1 MEIIKNNIGNDEIV
15 KWESFRTVNYHK
27 EFIRS
32 LIITTFLIGL
42 LMTLIGLFFWH
53 VPNWEGTFYWAY
65 TDNEIPPL
73 IAYFIIISI
82 FYSSIAIVLGYTFVL
97 IIRGFRKVHLK
108 LSDLRSYDLIHVLTN
123 KRWIQKDLS
132 SLVNFPENTL
142 PSEVFSRINDTCF
155 INLESI
161 EKVSIVKIRF
171 RSGYIFIFHFKNTS
185 ASIQYPTFTVRFKS
199 GNYQELKTLMMD
211 EFPVEFLGK

>member
-1 MEIIKNNIGNDEIV
+1 MEIIKNSINYDEIV
-15 KWESFRTVNYHK
+15 KWESFRIVNYRK

-53 VPNWEGTFYWAY
+53 VPNWEGTFYLAY
-65 TDNEIPPL
+65 TNIEIPPL
-73 IAYFIIISI
+73 INYFIIISI
-82 FYSSIAIVLGYTFVL
+82 FYSFIAIVLGYTFVL

-132 SLVNFPENTL
+132 SLINFPENNL
-142 PSEVFSRINDTCF
+142 PSDIFSRINDMSF
-155 INLESI
+155 INLDCI
-161 EKVSIVKIRF
+161 EKVSIDKLRF
-171 RSGYIFIFHFKNTS
+171 RSGYIFNFHFKNTS
-185 ASIQYPTFTVRFKS
+185 DSIQYPTFF
-199 GNYQELKTLMMD
+199 LMD